1 MPAIMILKDKII
13 IVTGGSGL
21 IGKELVADINR
32 KGGTAINADN
42 VVETNFQAGT
52 LYMDITD
59 DHSIETGIKQVEAEF
74 GKIDGLVNNAYPRT
88 KDWGTKFEDIDP
100 ESWRKNINMQLN
112 SYFVCCQKVLEI
124 MATRHSGAIVNIASI
139 YGVVGNDFTLY
150 EEYGGTSPAA
160 YSAIKGGLINFTR
173 YLASYYGPKGIRIN
187 CVSPGGIFDH
197 QHPSFVTRYEAKVP
211 MGRLGKPDDIA
222 PAVSFL
228 LSDEAKYITGQ
239 NLIVDGGWTC
249 I

>member
-1 MPAIMILKDKII
+1 MILKDKII
-13 IVTGGSGL
+13 IVTGGAGL
-21 IGKELVADINR
+21 IGQELVADINR
-32 KGGTAINADN
+32 KGGKAINADIG
-42 VVETNFQAGT
+42 VETNLQSGT
-52 LYMDITD
+52 IRMDITNN
-59 DHSIETGIKQVEAEF
+59 HSIQTGINLIVEEF
-74 GKIDGLVNNAYPRT
+74 GRIDGLVNNAYPRT
-88 KDWGTKFEDIDP
+88 NDWGTKFEEIDP
-100 ESWRKNINMQLN
+100 ESWRANIDMQLN
-112 SYFVCCQKVLEI
+112 SYFVCSQKVLKI
-124 MATRHSGAIVNIASI
+124 MASQNSGAIVNIASI

-173 YLASYYGPKGIRIN
+173 YLASYYGRKGIRVN
-187 CVSPGGIFDH
+187 CVSPGGIFDQ
-197 QHPSFVTRYEAKVP
+197 QHPSFISRYEAKVP
-211 MGRLGKPDDIA
+211 MGRLGNPDDIA